1 MFKKLFFLIILFFLI
16 PLLWNRVEAQGTD
29 ELVPEP
35 TCIAY
40 TTSGGFRNPVCNK
53 TCARSCVTGGKSCE
67 FGQPSVCKTLDPAS
81 LWPEVPKKVR
91 PAFNLFSI
99 ELCPD
104 PAQRPPDDPYC
115 MMTIVRLGV
124 YAVISFLIFVQVIIA
139 FWVVWER
146 STASDNTEKIEKASS
161 IAKNAVLGAL
171 ITFLFIAIV
180 QVTALVV
187 GLTGSLFDISIVPQP
202 RVIGHSKQCSGVGYV
217 VCEPGYVCR
226 SPGGTDIRYC
236 LLPAP

>member
-1 MFKKLFFLIILFFLI
+1 MIKKLLLTIILFFSVSLFTGK
-16 PLLWNRVEAQGTD
+16 VEAQNPD
-29 ELVPEP
+29 DLVPEP

-40 TTSGGFRNPVCNK
+40 TASSRFDNRWVCNK
-53 TCARSCVTGGKSCE
+53 TCERQCIDQGMGCQ
-67 FGQPSVCKTLDPAS
+67 FGIPGDCKL
-81 LWPEVPKKVR
+81 LGQVIWPEVTQVVR
-91 PAFNLFSI
+91 PAFNPFSV

-104 PAQRPPDDPYC
+104 SAQRPPDDPYC

-202 RVIGHSKQCSGVGYV
+202 IVLGDGEQCDKGFV
-217 VCEPGYVCR
+217 VCAPGLTCKRVAGQSYICR
-226 SPGGTDIRYC
+226 P
-236 LLPAP
+236 